1 MPRGKSKKKQLEEK
15 KLNTIVLIMIILA
28 VLSGVLI
35 YMKTGVV
42 GETIS
47 PALGGVL
54 GYIKY
59 LIPPGLF
66 LMGVYLAVNKEM
78 SSFPKRL
85 WKFIAILI
93 LIDAV
98 LACYQ
103 FSQQPP
109 LIDTNSEFGSVL
121 SRAYELGTT
130 DIGGGVIGTVPAFL
144 LSKLVGNVCAVI
156 IFVGALLVL
165 VVRIFNVQVADRISN
180 SASKIQERTNNIR
193 ERRRAVVEEEEE
205 EEFTTGSR

>member
-42 GETIS
+42 GESIS

-66 LMGVYLAVNKEM
+66 LMAVYV
-78 SSFPKRL
+78 
-85 WKFIAILI
+85 AI
-93 LIDAV
+93 
-98 LACYQ
+98 
-103 FSQQPP
+103 
-109 LIDTNSEFGSVL
+109 NREFGTYPKKLIMFVVILGYIIIQSAHKVTKKPAKYKRKTCFSL
-121 SRAYELGTT
+121 PLNGMSRLDKRG
-130 DIGGGVIGTVPAFL
+130 L
-144 LSKLVGNVCAVI
+144 W
-156 IFVGALLVL
+156 
-165 VVRIFNVQVADRISN
+165 
-180 SASKIQERTNNIR
+180 
-193 ERRRAVVEEEEE
+193 
-205 EEFTTGSR
+205 

>member
-15 KLNTIVLIMIILA
+15 KINTIVLIMIILA
-28 VLSGVLI
+28 ILSGVLI
-35 YMKTGVV
+35 YMKPGVV
-42 GETIS
+42 GENAS

-66 LMGVYLAVNKEM
+66 LMGVYFAINKELA
-78 SSFPKRL
+78 SFPKRL

-93 LIDAV
+93 LVDAI

-109 LIDTNSEFGSVL
+109 LIDCNGEFGDVL
-121 SRAYELGTT
+121 SRAYELGST
-130 DIGGGVIGTVPAFL
+130 DIGGGILGLPTEL
-144 LSKLVGNVCAVI
+144 YKS
-156 IFVGALLVL
+156 
-165 VVRIFNVQVADRISN
+165 
-180 SASKIQERTNNIR
+180 SASSSIKLKSIQSSIFLTKWSKGTKFSIVERIIQS
-193 ERRRAVVEEEEE
+193 
-205 EEFTTGSR
+205 FL